1 MRRVK
6 RVNVALML
14 SGMESASVDVFPLAS
29 SRWEKRQSKV
39 LTHKLGRG
47 WRSSKVLIKLP
58 PFGTTFGAN
67 RNKMKIQ
74 EDVKERAARAAAA
87 ARRWREYS
95 RKGVDKRP
103 TYKLPEGISNK
114 EQ

>member
-14 SGMESASVDVFPLAS
+14 SGMGSASVDVFPLAS

-39 LTHKLGRG
+39 LAQARM
-47 WRSSKVLIKLP
+47 
-58 PFGTTFGAN
+58 
-67 RNKMKIQ
+67 KMAKQ
-74 EDVKERAARAAAA
+74 QGSDKAPSFWNNVWSEPKENENTDEDVKERAARAAAA

-103 TYKLPEGISNK
+103 TYKLPEAISNK